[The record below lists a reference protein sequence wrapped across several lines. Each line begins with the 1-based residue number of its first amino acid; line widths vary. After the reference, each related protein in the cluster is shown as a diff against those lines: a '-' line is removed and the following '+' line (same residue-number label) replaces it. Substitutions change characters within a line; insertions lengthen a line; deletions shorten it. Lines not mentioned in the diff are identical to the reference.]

1 MSPQFQLAAQTPE
14 LITAIL
20 TALQADQDLQAWIGN
35 PARIMDGELPAPAF
49 PYIALERHETEPT
62 DTVEHRGFQHSL
74 HFAAYIHNRSAQT
87 ARNLVSA
94 LWAAVERLKFS
105 LSDQRV
111 VLVLPTYGDVLRT
124 KNQRILRGV
133 LRVKLYT
140 EEL

>member
-1 MSPQFQLAAQTPE
+1 MSTQLQLAAKTPT
-14 LITAIL
+14 LISAVL
-20 TALQADQDLQAWIGN
+20 TALQADQDLQAWVGN
-35 PARIMDGELPAPAF
+35 PARIVDGELPAPAF
-49 PYIALERHETEPT
+49 PYIALERQETEPA

-87 ARNLVSA
+87 ARKLVGA
-94 LWAAVERLKFS
+94 LWAAIEGLEFS

-111 VLVLPTYGDVLRT
+111 ILVLPTYSDVLRT